1 VGGPALHTIFLSHGL
16 SNDHFETILV
26 GGKNNSDEKS
36 MLPLADELG
45 VKYKIIEEMGR
56 EINFLD
62 DLISLY
68 KLYRLIRKEKPDIVH
83 THTAKAGTIGRLAA
97 WLARVPKIY
106 HTFHGHIFDGYFS
119 KRTTKFYIFIERILT
134 SISTNII
141 VISNQQKKDIV
152 TKYRIAPQNKVIEI
166 PLGFNWRNF
175 KNPSYYQLRSRFN
188 ISKDKYL
195 IAFIGRIVPIK
206 DYQLFLDI
214 AFQLLRVDRSK
225 YHFVVIGDGDLKTD
239 MVHKINQKEYQSSFS
254 FTGWLD
260 LNMNVY
266 QEIDLL
272 LLTSLNEGTP
282 VTVIEALVSGTPVVA
297 SDVGGVRDI
306 LKFWDKDSLIS
317 SREPQKYID
326 RIFSSLLPRRISTEV
341 SENIARSFGMDRLK
355 KDIQNLYETAIAKQ
369 QYPK

>member
-152 TKYRIAPQNKVIEI
+152 AKI
-166 PLGFNWRNF
+166 
-175 KNPSYYQLRSRFN
+175 
-188 ISKDKYL
+188 
-195 IAFIGRIVPIK
+195 RIVV
-206 DYQLFLDI
+206 
-214 AFQLLRVDRSK
+214 LLNLSFYLTFSYIR
-225 YHFVVIGDGDLKTD
+225 YHF
-239 MVHKINQKEYQSSFS
+239 Q
-254 FTGWLD
+254 
-260 LNMNVY
+260 
-266 QEIDLL
+266 
-272 LLTSLNEGTP
+272 NEWK
-282 VTVIEALVSGTPVVA
+282 
-297 SDVGGVRDI
+297 R
-306 LKFWDKDSLIS
+306 K
-317 SREPQKYID
+317 
-326 RIFSSLLPRRISTEV
+326 
-341 SENIARSFGMDRLK
+341 
-355 KDIQNLYETAIAKQ
+355 
-369 QYPK
+369 